1 MALCCVGRPGRRS
14 RQPMAEQ
21 LACMVSCCVCST
33 VSRHAHCTHARMHA
47 AACAHIRPK
56 CLLRLRLH
64 ACMHGPVLPPGRQV
78 ACPWCGLGV
87 HTYMHVRLRAYCRS
101 MLSNPEMLRQMLD
114 PANMR
119 AMSQTISQLVRR
131 AREEGAN
138 CTA

>member
-1 MALCCVGRPGRRS
+1 
-14 RQPMAEQ
+14 
-21 LACMVSCCVCST
+21 
-33 VSRHAHCTHARMHA
+33 
-47 AACAHIRPK
+47 
-56 CLLRLRLH
+56 
-64 ACMHGPVLPPGRQV
+64 
-78 ACPWCGLGV
+78 
-87 HTYMHVRLRAYCRS
+87 MHVRLRAYCRS